1 MSRRR
6 DNLSFNHHTE
16 VASLPAAE
24 ADALLDWV
32 EKPIRENG
40 KPCNA
45 TPCNAISTMSLQGE
59 EYVWNAF
66 EAERFLYR
74 FAVNLK

>member
-1 MSRRR
+1 MPSSRRVNQHEKR
-6 DNLSFNHHTE
+6 DR
-16 VASLPAAE
+16 LPSAA
-24 ADALLDWV
+24 ALARA
-32 EKPIRENG
+32 REG
-40 KPCNA
+40 VLEWWHKA
-45 TPCNAISTMSLQGE
+45 WSLQGE